1 MTTLKTFFQ
10 YSTFVLLCA
19 FALGMISTSQAS
31 AQVINDG
38 DLVRADQDV
47 YIIKIVGSKTF
58 KRLIVNP
65 QVFDSYGHLRWDNIK
80 TVSQATLNR
89 YTTSNLVR
97 QFQGDGMVYRLFP
110 QGDTGVKSH
119 IQLTAQ
125 QFQQAGGDWD
135 SIYEVNQFEL
145 ALYTTIKPT
154 TTVFQFRDG
163 MRPDMLLGEAPSTTA
178 VTRTT
183 TVTRITQYPTT
194 AIGYVQKLEGE
205 IDSSHPDYNRLV
217 QALKSSY
224 SWFEIR
230 NAYIRYLG
238 DPEFATHRSTYLCD
252 EFTPTVCNKLAQYLA
267 SEFSKLTDQEFAVV
281 FDQFQVLDDVA
292 SVADLEPN
300 TPIVRIL
307 RGVWDIIL
315 NDIQFINTICDNQEF
330 CVAFLAALRTTSST
344 LTDQEYL
351 GFFTA
356 LVSNN
361 WAEAFKVN
369 PSLIQIWR
377 PIFTDFL
384 SEEICTDLE
393 VTTDSL
399 EYSLC
404 IRLVEKIKSLSDQE
418 FLEFLTNPEQAITGF
433 VLEVWSDYISTTPY

>member
-145 ALYTTIKPT
+145 ALYTTVIPINTIQQFQAGTRPGTTTSVITAPATTTTPT
-154 TTVFQFRDG
+154 TTAQ
-163 MRPDMLLGEAPSTTA
+163 PTST
-178 VTRTT
+178 V
-183 TVTRITQYPTT
+183 ITILQPLINDDSGV
-194 AIGYVQKLEGE
+194 IG
-205 IDSSHPDYNRLV
+205 
-217 QALKSSY
+217 
-224 SWFEIR
+224 
-230 NAYIRYLG
+230 
-238 DPEFATHRSTYLCD
+238 
-252 EFTPTVCNKLAQYLA
+252 
-267 SEFSKLTDQEFAVV
+267 
-281 FDQFQVLDDVA
+281 
-292 SVADLEPN
+292 
-300 TPIVRIL
+300 
-307 RGVWDIIL
+307 
-315 NDIQFINTICDNQEF
+315 NDNTIDE
-330 CVAFLAALRTTSST
+330 
-344 LTDQEYL
+344 E
-351 GFFTA
+351 
-356 LVSNN
+356 
-361 WAEAFKVN
+361 
-369 PSLIQIWR
+369 
-377 PIFTDFL
+377 PIM
-384 SEEICTDLE
+384 S
-393 VTTDSL
+393 
-399 EYSLC
+399 
-404 IRLVEKIKSLSDQE
+404 
-418 FLEFLTNPEQAITGF
+418 PG
-433 VLEVWSDYISTTPY
+433 